1 MGTRYKSD
9 KQAAVFCHEIA
20 EVARQPLRDMA
31 RTSSFLSVLC
41 EGSTDV
47 SICEQEVAFLQTAVN
62 GEVRV
67 QMLGIQGVACPN
79 AQSIH
84 KAMEDSV
91 TMYANISVEEFYSK
105 LATLGL
111 EGANVM
117 IGATGGVVVLLRQK
131 QPALQGIHCFAHRLE
146 LAYKDTLKASP
157 LFAKANDLLLNL
169 YLFYHNSASMRS
181 GLQQT

>member
-1 MGTRYKSD
+1 
-9 KQAAVFCHEIA
+9 
-20 EVARQPLRDMA
+20 
-31 RTSSFLSVLC
+31 
-41 EGSTDV
+41 
-47 SICEQEVAFLQTAVN
+47 
-62 GEVRV
+62 
-67 QMLGIQGVACPN
+67 
-79 AQSIH
+79 
-84 KAMEDSV
+84 MEDSV

-181 GLQQT
+181 GLQET